1 MDRRN
6 KRHLRLF
13 PKQGYIM
20 LLIGILIGFMV
31 FLAVSSILSQGG
43 GGGGSGQEGLPSSI
57 SFTFLYTSEKQ
68 GWLEEVTPAFEN
80 WFFERFNINVQVNL
94 VVTGSHDS
102 VNLILQ
108 ESAQPT
114 AWSPAS
120 SIWIPYLNQKWT
132 SLEKGQEIAQDSTP
146 LVLSPVVIAGWSS
159 FFEEYNVT
167 SFHDLYQLAADG
179 TPFKYGHP
187 DPLLS
192 NGGVM
197 AEVLEFADALDKYPE
212 DFTVDDFTNQDAIE
226 FVRLIEANSVMYG
239 KSTGFF
245 GRWAAENGP
254 SAIDC
259 FAVYESVVI
268 SNADKATQKW
278 GDSLVAVYPEDGTLL
293 SDHPFVILNAPWVS
307 EYQKFAASQY
317 LFYLLQ
323 EENQDKAQDYG
334 FRPANPN
341 VPLDAEVFNEK
352 NGVEFEIKIPTY
364 RPLSGES
371 MENMFTIWH
380 SVKNPGV

>member
-1 MDRRN
+1 
-6 KRHLRLF
+6 
-13 PKQGYIM
+13 M
-20 LLIGILIGFMV
+20 LLIGILVGFMV
-31 FLAVSSILSQGG
+31 FLAVSAITSTGGRGG
-43 GGGGSGQEGLPSSI
+43 GGGQEGLPSNI
-57 SFTFLYTSEKQ
+57 TFRFLYTSEKQ
-68 GWLEEVTPAFEN
+68 GWIEEVTPGFEQ
-80 WFFERFNINVQVNL
+80 WFFDRFNITVHVEL

-120 SIWIPYLNQKWT
+120 SIWIPYLNQKWS
-132 SLEKGQEIAQDSTP
+132 SLGNEQEIATDSTP
-146 LVLSPVVIAGWSS
+146 LVLSPVVIAGWAS
-159 FFEEYNVT
+159 FFEENNVND
-167 SFHDLYQLAADG
+167 FKDLYQLAEDG
-179 TPFKYGHP
+179 VDYKYGHP

-197 AEVLEFADALDKYPE
+197 AEVLEFADALSKKPE
-212 DFTVDDFTNQDAIE
+212 DFDFDDFTNQDALD
-226 FVRLIEANSVMYG
+226 FVRTIESNSVMYG

-259 FAVYESVVI
+259 FTVYESVVI
-268 SNADKATQKW
+268 SNSDKANQKW
-278 GDSLVAVYPEDGTLL
+278 GDSLVAVYPEGGTLL

-307 EYQKFAASQY
+307 EYQKFAAAQY

-323 EENQDKAQDYG
+323 EQNQDKAQNYG

-341 VPLDAEVFNEK
+341 VPLNEEIFNK
-352 NGVEFEIKIPTY
+352 INGVELEIKVPTY

-371 MENMFTIWH
+371 MENMFTVWP